1 MKKSFLIVIAIIVSS
16 LSLCGSS
23 SAQYQ
28 KNKVAVLDFQLQGDG
43 FQTTDMGS
51 IVAEWLITA
60 LVKEGRFDVVERRLL
75 QKLVAEQK
83 LALTGLVDAR
93 GAVKLGKVL
102 GVKIIISGSVMKFQ
116 NILEVNARII
126 DVESGSIIA
135 AESVKSST
143 AKRLEDLVVQMAE
156 IIIRDFPLEGYVV
169 SRKGNSISVDLGK
182 RTGVKEGMQFL
193 VFKEGDVIKHPRTG
207 EVLDV
212 ETIETGK
219 IEINSVSD
227 NLATARIME
236 ESSRNSIKYGQHIK
250 SISGSSTLIGKYFQ
264 PLARAIIPGQTA
276 SVNQPAGIEEVDA
289 KFEEAKRLKDA
300 GDANWKLPFREATMF
315 LKQELKKNKKSPL
328 INLYFAKVYLLED
341 KYGKAVKYIDKAISY
356 DKNYLEAFILK
367 GDICHEWGKLRPR
380 SWGKVEKWG
389 VQAYSSAAKISSDN
403 NVKAMMSY
411 KTGNLYAD
419 ISANKK
425 AAVRNWK
432 RAVSIAPDSEAARLA
447 RESL

>member
-1 MKKSFLIVIAIIVSS
+1 MKKSVLIITAFVISS
-16 LSLCGSS
+16 MLFCGSS
-23 SAQYQ
+23 LAQYQ
-28 KNKVAVLDFQLQGDG
+28 KTKVAVLDFQLQGDG
-43 FQTTDMGS
+43 FQTSDMGS

-126 DVESGSIIA
+126 DVETGSIIA

-169 SRKGNSISVDLGK
+169 NRKGDTISVDLGK
-182 RTGVKEGMQFL
+182 KTGIKQGMHFL
-193 VFKEGDVIKHPRTG
+193 VFKEGSVIKHPRTG

-219 IEINSVSD
+219 IEITSVRD
-227 NLATARIME
+227 KLAKAKIIE
-236 ESSRNSIKYGQHIK
+236 EISEKSIKYGQHIK
-250 SISGSSTLIGKYFQ
+250 SISGSSRPIGKYSQAPVRAVEQFQ
-264 PLARAIIPGQTA
+264 TGLVQ
-276 SVNQPAGIEEVDA
+276 QPASIDEIDA
-289 KFEEAKRLKDA
+289 MLEEAERLKAA
-300 GDANWKLPFREATMF
+300 GDVNWKKPFKAAVRF
-315 LKQELKKNKKSPL
+315 LKVEMKKNKRSPV
-328 INLYFAKVYLLED
+328 INLYFAKVYLIEN
-341 KYGKAVKYIDKAISY
+341 KHSKAVKYLNNATKFDR
-356 DKNYLEAFILK
+356 NYTEAFILK
-367 GDICHEWGKLRPR
+367 GDICYDWGKSRPR
-380 SWGKVEKWG
+380 GWKKVLKWG
-389 VQAYSSAAKISSDN
+389 VGAYSSAAKIDEDN
-403 NVKAMMSY
+403 NMKAMMSY
-411 KTGNLYAD
+411 KIGNLYAD

-425 AAVRNWK
+425 AAVKNWEK
-432 RAVSIAPDSEAARLA
+432 AVSIAPESEAASLA
-447 RESL
+447 RERL

>member
-1 MKKSFLIVIAIIVSS
+1 MRKSVLIITAIIFSS
-16 LSLCGSS
+16 LMLCGTS

-28 KNKVAVLDFQLQGDG
+28 KTKVAVLDFQLQGDG

-75 QKLVAEQK
+75 QKLVTEQK

-156 IIIRDFPLEGYVV
+156 IIIRDFPLEGYIVK
-169 SRKGNSISVDLGK
+169 RKGDSVSVDLGK
-182 RTGVKEGMQFL
+182 KTGIKKGMHFL

-219 IEINSVSD
+219 IEISSVSN
-227 NLATARIME
+227 NLAKAKILE
-236 ESSRNSIKYGQHIK
+236 ESSKNSIKYGQHIK
-250 SISGSSTLIGKYFQ
+250 SISASAAPIGKYSQ
-264 PLARAIIPGQTA
+264 ADTYGGGRLPAA
-276 SVNQPAGIEEVDA
+276 SVRQASSMGEVDA
-289 KFEEAKRLKDA
+289 MLEEAERLKAA
-300 GDANWKLPFREATMF
+300 GDSNWKRPFKSAVNF
-315 LKQELKKNKKSPL
+315 LKKELKKNKRSP
-328 INLYFAKVYLLED
+328 IVNVYFAKVYLMEN
-341 KYGKAVKYIDKAISY
+341 KPSKAIKYLNNATSY
-356 DKNYLEAFILK
+356 DRNYTEAFIFK
-367 GDICHEWGKLRPR
+367 GDICYDWGKSRPR
-380 SWGKVEKWG
+380 GWKKVLKWG
-389 VQAYSSAAKISSDN
+389 VKAYSSAAKISEDN
-403 NVKAMMSY
+403 NIKAMMSY
-411 KTGNLYAD
+411 KIGNLYED
-419 ISANKK
+419 IGGNQK
-425 AAVRNWK
+425 AAIKNWEK
-432 RAVSIAPDSEAARLA
+432 AVTLAPESEAARLA
-447 RESL
+447 RGRL